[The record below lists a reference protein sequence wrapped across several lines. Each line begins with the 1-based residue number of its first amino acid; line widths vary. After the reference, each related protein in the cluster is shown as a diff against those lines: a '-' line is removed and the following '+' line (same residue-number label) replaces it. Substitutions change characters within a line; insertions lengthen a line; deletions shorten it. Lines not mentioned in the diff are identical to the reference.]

1 MRRFLSLVVLLFITV
16 PFGAS
21 LAGCGNKTVVQF
33 CSGGDSGPVVGQV
46 KTITLSPNFAIY
58 GESLNF
64 GQIGSGLSASAV
76 DCKGSPVSV
85 RSFTYASSDL
95 SFADINPA
103 SGAVCAGTYNRFTG
117 GGIPDYTL
125 CNPPTGLTASITAFT
140 PSANISP
147 SPTSVVTLTAKNSFA
162 PGQQVTFI
170 GLTAG
175 SFLNG
180 QTLPVVSV
188 SPSGDSFTVNAVVP
202 PPPP

>member
-1 MRRFLSLVVLLFITV
+1 MVLLFITV

-21 LAGCGNKTVVQF
+21 LAGCGNKAAVQF
-33 CSGGDSGPVVGQV
+33 CNGGDSGPVVGQV
-46 KTITLSPNFAIY
+46 KSITLSPNFAIY

-64 GQIGSGLSASAV
+64 GQIGSTLSASAV

-85 RSFTYASSDL
+85 SHYTYASSNL

-103 SGAVCAGTYNRFTG
+103 TGQVCAGTFNRFTG

-125 CNPPTGLTASITAFT
+125 CDPPSGLTAHITAINVT
-140 PSANISP
+140 AEVSRRSSTNL
-147 SPTSVVTLTAKNSFA
+147 VTLTAINTFA
-162 PGQQVTFI
+162 PGRQVTFN
-170 GLTAG
+170 GLTVG

-188 SPSGDSFTVNAVVP
+188 SASKDSFTVNFATP
-202 PPPP
+202 ALCTCRPQA